1 MDLTPIFAQ
10 PVAHRGLHNRGN
22 GVIENSRSAFA
33 RAIQGGYGIECDL
46 QLSGDGVPVVFH
58 DPTLDRVAGQSGAV
72 STLSAGQLGR
82 ITLTGSSAGD
92 CPQTFSAML
101 EQVGGAVP
109 LVVELKHQS
118 NDEAAQQLATA
129 AVKAVADYEGPLVFK
144 SFDPE
149 LIKHTRRAGFP
160 GAIGII
166 TQRYGDEYSKNRLN
180 GWERF
185 SLRHLLHRPSTKFDF
200 ISCDHR
206 ALRLPMVR
214 FLRQGGMKVM
224 TWTVRSYP
232 EEDQAR
238 PHADQ
243 IVFEGFL
250 PQRA

>member
-1 MDLTPIFAQ
+1 MDLTAIFAQ

-22 GVIENSRSAFA
+22 GVIENSSSAFA

-82 ITLTGSSAGD
+82 IALTDSSSGD
-92 CPQTFSAML
+92 CPQSFAEML
-101 EQVGGAVP
+101 EQVNGAVP
-109 LVVELKHQS
+109 LVVELKHQPS
-118 NDEAAQQLATA
+118 DAAAQQLANA
-129 AVKAVADYEGPLVFK
+129 AVKAVVDYDGPLVFK
-144 SFDPE
+144 SFDPD
-149 LIKHTRRAGFP
+149 LIRHARRAGFP

-166 TQRYGDEYSKNRLN
+166 TQRYDDDYSRKRLN
-180 GWERF
+180 GWQRF
-185 SLRHLLHRPSTKFDF
+185 ALRHLLHRPSTKFDF
-200 ISCDHR
+200 ISCDHK

-224 TWTVRSYP
+224 SWTVRSYP

-243 IVFEGFL
+243 IVFEGYL